1 MMFKFWK
8 KDSASEAYFEKFQSI
23 LTRMEAAMSDS
34 VHSGSISCLILVQFL
49 PYQQA
54 ALEAAQNVLLHTE
67 EERMWRF
74 ASQIVAEQKANIE
87 SMQAMLCACTRL
99 ENSRQARHRYQRQ
112 MVEILQDVVP
122 RMRRTGAV
130 RRVACHFLR
139 YMALHETGTMKMAVT
154 AMQYE
159 ICPELMLLLQA
170 AAKEERRLQIEELSF
185 VWGCSG
191 RA

>member
-67 EERMWRF
+67 EEGMWRF

-99 ENSRQARHRYQRQ
+99 EDSRRARHRYQRQ
-112 MVEILQDVVP
+112 MVD
-122 RMRRTGAV
+122 T
-130 RRVACHFLR
+130 
-139 YMALHETGTMKMAVT
+139 
-154 AMQYE
+154 
-159 ICPELMLLLQA
+159 
-170 AAKEERRLQIEELSF
+170 RLQPHCVILCCARHKSKFQIRVGSNNFVRICVPLKCSSSF
-185 VWGCSG
+185 AGYNRKGLDTECSDL
-191 RA
+191 